1 MQNRNA
7 VLTALAK
14 RPRSE
19 RADRRCGT
27 GEITP
32 ILRHCFCSLGVV
44 SSVPH
49 LPVPHL
55 PTYFGAGLVVWVI
68 GIVSP
73 YLFGSSEAAHE
84 RRLSQREA
92 INEMSFYPNETI
104 LWDEN
109 VVPSEHYTGETCL
122 ALPKLNLQFLTFHD
136 YLLRNFTL
144 FKLESTYEIRD
155 SILPNTYY

>member
-55 PTYFGAGLVVWVI
+55 PAYFGAGLVVWVI

-84 RRLSQREA
+84 RRLRVAIWGSHRGGWQGRQGHTDAQGHGPRSAVVARRQTNRRRRWRFYGVPRLRRRRQKTQRC
-92 INEMSFYPNETI
+92 
-104 LWDEN
+104 
-109 VVPSEHYTGETCL
+109 SEW
-122 ALPKLNLQFLTFHD
+122 
-136 YLLRNFTL
+136 R
-144 FKLESTYEIRD
+144 R
-155 SILPNTYY
+155 